1 MNLQIAATLG
11 GRVAAIGPDPVH
23 GARHDAHA
31 FEASGQKALLA
42 GVPAAA
48 DLGYTGVQGIA
59 IVPYRTPPG
68 GHLHADQADFSKEL
82 SGIRAAA
89 ERAVASV
96 KTWRMLSEEGGRY
109 RAPISKY
116 GEMLAAVTGLFF
128 FSNYY
133 NPL

>member
-1 MNLQIAATLG
+1 MNLQIAATLSD
-11 GRVAAIGPDPVH
+11 RITAIGPIPVH
-23 GARHDAHA
+23 AY
-31 FEASGQKALLA
+31 L
-42 GVPAAA
+42 GV
-48 DLGYTGVQGIA
+48 DGIT

-68 GHLHADQADFSKEL
+68 GHLHADQAAFNHRPS
-82 SGIRAAA
+82 SIRAAA
-89 ERAVASV
+89 ERAAASV

-133 NPL
+133 NPYE

>member
-1 MNLQIAATLG
+1 MGFLWGSPKPLTGLADPARVPKYRDFRFPGPLRAAQSRARGLRPRLG
-11 GRVAAIGPDPVH
+11 NP
-23 GARHDAHA
+23 
-31 FEASGQKALLA
+31 
-42 GVPAAA
+42 
-48 DLGYTGVQGIA
+48 
-59 IVPYRTPPG
+59 
-68 GHLHADQADFSKEL
+68 
-82 SGIRAAA
+82 IRAAA

-128 FSNYY
+128 SNYY